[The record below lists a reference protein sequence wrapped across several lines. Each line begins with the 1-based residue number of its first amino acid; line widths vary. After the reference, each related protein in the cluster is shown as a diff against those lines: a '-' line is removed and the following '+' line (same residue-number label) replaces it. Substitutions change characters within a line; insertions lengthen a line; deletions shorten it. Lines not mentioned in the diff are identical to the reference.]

1 MKKKIMNKLIA
12 LFLVIAFALFM
23 FIFKDMLFNSVANT
37 KDVNVWNVYIDKVI
51 YDKDKSTVELLEEPV
66 ISDSD
71 LGFGVKALL
80 NKPGDILVLEV
91 IIKNDGTFDAV
102 LDNERVFSFY
112 DFQDAYL
119 AEFIDCKKD
128 TIKSKESKKY
138 TVTIKYVEDHVYEDY
153 DESYK
158 EYGEDYRDIYYGF
171 NIMRK

>member
-1 MKKKIMNKLIA
+1 MCPSKYWAPL
-12 LFLVIAFALFM
+12 
-23 FIFKDMLFNSVANT
+23 D
-37 KDVNVWNVYIDKVI
+37 
-51 YDKDKSTVELLEEPV
+51 
-66 ISDSD
+66 
-71 LGFGVKALL
+71 GVKALL

-91 IIKNDGTFDAV
+91 IIKYDGTFDAI

-119 AEFIDCKKD
+119 DEFIDCKKD